1 MLPNR
6 QTGCRQ
12 VCVCQLGPLLAN
24 SQFTHNNSARV
35 DTTAGF
41 KASCPKVR
49 QSGQD
54 VEARLHC
61 TLSGIL
67 VGPRIVEIG
76 GHAIADEEADPP
88 HAIGLLRS
96 DASGHAPAA
105 LPIRVRNSRRL
116 IRLPH
121 SSWTSE
127 QQSGS
132 STDQNANATSISF
145 RQ

>member
-1 MLPNR
+1 VLTSAAVWALIEEGRLSFMNR
-6 QTGCRQ
+6 
-12 VCVCQLGPLLAN
+12 
-24 SQFTHNNSARV
+24 
-35 DTTAGF
+35 
-41 KASCPKVR
+41 
-49 QSGQD
+49 
-54 VEARLHC
+54 
-61 TLSGIL
+61 I
-67 VGPRIVEIG
+67 
-76 GHAIADEEADPP
+76 AIRSHDEADPP

-96 DASGHAPAA
+96 DASGHAAAA